1 MDLPL
6 PTLPPAGLAPAMTA
20 AMTMAEQALLRAA
33 VAGRRA
39 GLEFG
44 CGGSTGLLLGAGL
57 PRLLSVDSDR
67 AWLEKVQA
75 YPACAPAAAEGR
87 LRLLHVDIGP
97 TGPWG
102 WPAEPAAM
110 PRWPAYWRDPWEAA
124 GPVDCVLVDGRFRVA
139 CALAGLPRLE
149 AGAVLLVH
157 DFWARAGYR
166 APLLRH
172 FEMLGSAG
180 TLVLLAPRR
189 PVDAAA
195 LAVDLA
201 AHAFDPG

>member
-1 MDLPL
+1 
-6 PTLPPAGLAPAMTA
+6 MTG
-20 AMTMAEQALLRAA
+20 AEQALLRAA
-33 VAGRRA
+33 AAGRQA

-44 CGGSTGLLLGAGL
+44 CGGSTGLLLQAGL
-57 PRLLSVDSDR
+57 PRLLSADSDL
-67 AWLEKVQA
+67 AWLAQVQA
-75 YPACAPAAAEGR
+75 DPPCAAAEGR
-87 LRLLHVDIGP
+87 LRLLHIDIGP

-102 WPAEPAAM
+102 WPTEATAM

-124 GPVDCVLVDGRFRVA
+124 GPVDFVLVDGRFRVA
-139 CALAGLPRLE
+139 CALAGLPRLA

-157 DFWARAGYR
+157 DFWHRASYR
-166 APLLRH
+166 VPLLRH

-189 PVDAAA
+189 PADATA

-201 AHAFDPG
+201 AHAFDPA